1 MAKKLLP
8 NRLSKT
14 VPFNALMKIRQAMQ
28 LIIEVIGEDTPISE
42 AEYKALLKIA
52 DRRKQACD
60 DVLAIMQEHPQL
72 VLSPLSVA
80 ETQKDK
86 AFYEIC
92 DQIQSMFNNIL
103 IRLKREQNIAGAEY
117 ANACSIFE
125 SDVDAKAM
133 RGDTEAQI
141 VQNELKSVNRIT
153 PTGNV
158 KKQNADSKTV

>member
-14 VPFNALMKIRQAMQ
+14 VSPDALIKIRQAIQ
-28 LIIEVIGEDTPISE
+28 LIGEVIGEDTPISE
-42 AEYKALLKIA
+42 DDYKALLKIA
-52 DRRKQACD
+52 DKRKQVCD
-60 DVLAIMQEHPQL
+60 DVLTIMQEHPPL
-72 VLSPLSVA
+72 VLAPLSVA
-80 ETQKDK
+80 EIQKDK

-92 DQIQSMFNNIL
+92 DQMQSMFNNVL

-133 RGDTEAQI
+133 RGDTEACI
-141 VQNELKSVNRIT
+141 VQTELKAVNRIT

-158 KKQNADSKTV
+158 KKQSTDSK